1 MLRRSWAWRV
11 GPVEVTRITS
21 KLPHFDVCV
30 IGGGP
35 GGVAAALRAVD
46 YNKRVCLVEAKRIGG
61 ADLWDGTLQ
70 SQTLWEMSKYTS
82 FLSAPVARRM
92 FDDDVVQGL
101 QGKISDARVQQTL
114 QSVSEVREQ
123 QVVGGLRSAGVTLVF
138 GKGIFSSPHEL
149 DVHSTATGEYNVIHA
164 DYFIVATG
172 GVPHKYFHITVDGK
186 RIVTTDTIMRLP
198 IPSSLVIVG
207 AGAVGCEFASIFA
220 RLGRTK
226 VSLLDHTPR
235 ILPMEDEDISQY
247 VEDQLVRLGVTIY
260 HNCTLFDLESWGDKG
275 EVGGCIYSIRQS
287 EAGVAKHVETHEAER
302 ALICVGRVPNI
313 VGLGLENTLCKV
325 TDGRLG
331 VDAFNRCLPHKH
343 IYAIGD
349 VCDRRSLVNLAEAQ
363 GRGSIDHIYSEKP
376 ARPVNAKE
384 LKNLSTILFLG
395 EELARVGLNEQQCRA
410 SGMGY
415 IVAHYGYG
423 HLSRA
428 LAMGNT
434 TGFCKVIVTNDR
446 EKRLLGV
453 RAFGPHAGSIIEV
466 ASLSI
471 LRSDSVYELL
481 NLTAS
486 YPSVVQGF
494 VECICMILGRS
505 SLKPNTTPDAT
516 LKVWHPPH
524 FSRGREYIGEFD
536 DEASA
541 LHSDEVDM
549 AKMHLGVINDL
560 LEERAGGAGKRASTD
575 RNYYS
580 ATSTST

>member
-1 MLRRSWAWRV
+1 MLRRTWAWRV

-46 YNKRVCLVEAKRIGG
+46 YKKRVCLVEGRRIGG
-61 ADLWDGTLQ
+61 VDLWDGTLQ

-82 FLSAPVARRM
+82 FLSGPVARRM
-92 FDDDVVQGL
+92 FDDDVLRGL
-101 QGKISDARVQQTL
+101 QGKFSDARMHETL
-114 QSVSEVREQ
+114 RGVSEVREQ
-123 QVVGGLRSAGVTLVF
+123 QELDGLRKAGVTLVF
-138 GKGIFSSPHEL
+138 GKGMFSSPHEL
-149 DVHSTATGEYNVIHA
+149 DVHSATTGEYNVIHA
-164 DYFIVATG
+164 DYFIIATG
-172 GVPHKYFHITVDGK
+172 GVPRKYFHITVDGR

-198 IPSSLVIVG
+198 VPSSLVIVG
-207 AGAVGCEFASIFA
+207 AGAVGCEFAGIYA
-220 RLGRTK
+220 RLGGTK

-247 VEDQLVRLGVTIY
+247 VEDELVRLGVSIH
-260 HNCTLFDLESWGDKG
+260 HNCTLFDLESWGD
-275 EVGGCIYSIRQS
+275 EEEGGCIYSVRQS
-287 EAGVAKHVETHEAER
+287 EAGVASHVETYEAER

-313 VGLGLENTLCKV
+313 SGLGLENTSCKV
-325 TDGRLG
+325 TDGRLA

-343 IYAIGD
+343 IYAVGD

-363 GRGSIDHIYSEKP
+363 GRGSVDHIYSEKP
-376 ARPVNAKE
+376 ARPINAEE

-410 SGMGY
+410 ASLGY
-415 IVAHYGYG
+415 VVAHYGYG

-434 TGFCKVIVTNDR
+434 KGFCKVIVTNDR

-453 RAFGPHAGSIIEV
+453 RAHGPHAGSIIEV

-471 LRSDSVYELL
+471 LRSESVYELL
-481 NLTAS
+481 KLTAS

-494 VECICMILGRS
+494 VECIRMILGRS

-524 FSRGREYIGEFD
+524 FSRGREYLKEID
-536 DEASA
+536 YDASL
-541 LHSDEVDM
+541 LHSDEMNM
-549 AKMHLGVINDL
+549 ARMQLEVINGL
-560 LEERAGGAGKRASTD
+560 LEEREGGAPPTD
-575 RNYYS
+575 PAARNGDS
-580 ATSTST
+580 ATPASR